1 MKFSDLVKIAAVGA
15 LVYGA
20 YKLGE
25 KKSQKVNSILKP
37 EPIEEELEVIEV
49 DGEKTEEEE
58 LVEIIENLKKKP
70 NKTAKDKN
78 TIELLE
84 IKLKQIRKS
93 K

>member
-15 LVYGA
+15 LVYSA

-25 KKSQKVNSILKP
+25 KKSQKVNSILNP
-37 EPIEEELEVIEV
+37 GPVNEELEIIEV
-49 DGEKTEEEE
+49 DGEKTEEDE
-58 LVEIIENLKKKP
+58 LVDIIENLKKKP

>member
-25 KKSQKVNSILKP
+25 KKAIKSNSVSIP

-49 DGEKTEEEE
+49 DDEKTEEDE
-58 LVEIIENLKKKP
+58 LIEIIENLKKKP

>member
-1 MKFSDLVKIAAVGA
+1 MKFNNLLKVLAAGA

-25 KKSQKVNSILKP
+25 KQGQKKVSTP
-37 EPIEEELEVIEV
+37 AFEPNEEEYEVIEV
-49 DGEKTEEEE
+49 DGTKTEEQE
-58 LVEIIENLKKKP
+58 LVEIIDGLKKKP

-84 IKLKQIRKS
+84 IKLKQIRK
-93 K
+93 

>member
-25 KKSQKVNSILKP
+25 KQSQKKSNIPVKEPLDEEFEVVEVEEDKSEEQVIL
-37 EPIEEELEVIEV
+37 EL
-49 DGEKTEEEE
+49 
-58 LVEIIENLKKKP
+58 IENLKKKP

-84 IKLKQIRKS
+84 IKLKQLRK
-93 K
+93 

>member
-25 KKSQKVNSILKP
+25 KKSQKVNSILNP
-37 EPIEEELEVIEV
+37 EPVNEELEIIEV
-49 DGEKTEEEE
+49 DGEKTEEDE